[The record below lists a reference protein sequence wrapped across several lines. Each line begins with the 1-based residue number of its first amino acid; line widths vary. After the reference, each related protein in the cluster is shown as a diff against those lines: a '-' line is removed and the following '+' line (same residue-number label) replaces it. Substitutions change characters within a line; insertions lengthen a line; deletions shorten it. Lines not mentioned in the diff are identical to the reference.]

1 MKTRNSK
8 LRDSWR
14 CLITISSVGFAVCS
28 VSLFQ
33 YVMLLGNAA
42 ALFQFLCSER
52 VGEPRQL
59 QGLLQTDQLW
69 EKGKQVIWAKPKAA
83 EGGRAD
89 GLQTSSDP
97 LAEPSLSHTGGAF
110 SPPKGRQRDGTGSRG
125 LCTSDC
131 RLLTVPRR
139 AGASNTRVF
148 IRCHV
153 CVLLCWYIKYRKTP
167 KEDQSMI

>member
-14 CLITISSVGFAVCS
+14 CLITISNVGFAVCS

-42 ALFQFLCSER
+42 ALFQFLCNER

-89 GLQTSSDP
+89 GSQTSSDP

-131 RLLTVPRR
+131 RLLMVTAPSRCLQH
-139 AGASNTRVF
+139 ASLYSLSCMCSTMLV
-148 IRCHV
+148 
-153 CVLLCWYIKYRKTP
+153 Y
-167 KEDQSMI
+167 